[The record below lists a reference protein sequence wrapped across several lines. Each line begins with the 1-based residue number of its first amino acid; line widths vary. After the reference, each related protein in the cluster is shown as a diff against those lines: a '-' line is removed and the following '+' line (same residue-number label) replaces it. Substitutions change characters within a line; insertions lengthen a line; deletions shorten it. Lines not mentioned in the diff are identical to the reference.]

1 MRNYL
6 DLGNWNALCD
16 SCGRK
21 FKASQLLRRWDG
33 LMVCKHDYETR
44 HPSDFLRVQRERI
57 TVPFSRPYPSEDAYT
72 NTCDLWTSSPMAD
85 FGVADCATVGGN
97 TNIPLLIDIFNPVAV
112 ARYAITGRTIPG
124 VLHT

>member
-1 MRNYL
+1 MKNYL

-33 LMVCKHDYETR
+33 LMVCKEDYETR

-57 TVPFSRPYPSEDAYT
+57 SVPWARPYPAADTFIVVPYT
-72 NTCDLWTSSPMAD
+72 CTPEGSRAISGIAVS
-85 FGVADCATVGGN
+85 GCAIAGN
-97 TNIPLLIDIFNPVAV
+97 TQANILRNYSAIAGEAV
-112 ARYAITGRTIPG
+112 AGFAVSGST
-124 VLHT
+124 L